1 MAAGRDA
8 PCDPR
13 DGEIGGR
20 NLNEVQNDVISSGL
34 PTPDS
39 CGVCLRRQ
47 GGFHGEVRT
56 GALSTRQACQEFP
69 SGSDWRQWRRSES
82 LDFVDVQEVD
92 ADVKK
97 RQELASE

>member
-13 DGEIGGR
+13 DGEIGGW

-39 CGVCLRRQ
+39 SGVCLRRQ
-47 GGFHGEVRT
+47 GGFT
-56 GALSTRQACQEFP
+56 AKFAQALSARARRATNSRAAAIGDSGGQASRWISSTFRKLTP
-69 SGSDWRQWRRSES
+69 M
-82 LDFVDVQEVD
+82 
-92 ADVKK
+92 
-97 RQELASE
+97 